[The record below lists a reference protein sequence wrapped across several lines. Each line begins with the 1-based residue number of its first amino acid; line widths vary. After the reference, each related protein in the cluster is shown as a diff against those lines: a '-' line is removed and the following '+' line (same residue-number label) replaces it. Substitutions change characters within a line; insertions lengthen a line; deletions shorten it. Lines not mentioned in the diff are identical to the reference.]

1 MSEPKGRGA
10 DWTPREPKGRGAAW
24 TPPRAEGARRRLDRG
39 ARDERRGKEAPRRRP
54 GGERKTEHERRGKEP
69 PQERPGGERDDRASG
84 KTERRDELAAFLR
97 SRRERITPEDVGLPG
112 GYRRRTAGL
121 RREEVAQLA
130 GVGVTWYTWLEQGR
144 PIRASV
150 QVLEAVARTLRLDA
164 VERQHLF
171 RLAEVPDTAAAED
184 SCQLLRPEIQAI
196 LDGLSPMPASV
207 VTERFDILAWNA
219 AYAVLFPRT
228 AEVPA
233 SERNTLLYCF
243 TRADCC
249 SAIENGADQRAALV
263 AQLRAAYGHHVGD
276 PAWTGFIR
284 RMEAAS
290 PEFAAMWAT
299 QNVAR
304 PASYSKVFRHPLYP
318 RLEMTSISFAVQ
330 AAPGTRMVVYTPV
343 DDATRAAMERLVRI
357 DPSEHHF
364 PCWPAHQARARDL
377 VTA

>member
-1 MSEPKGRGA
+1 MSDPKWRGPA
-10 DWTPREPKGRGAAW
+10 WTTPREPTGRGATW
-24 TPPRAEGARRRLDRG
+24 TEERRRSDEGRG
-39 ARDERRGKEAPRRRP
+39 RLESGPEASGTVERRLESGPE
-54 GGERKTEHERRGKEP
+54 
-69 PQERPGGERDDRASG
+69 ASG
-84 KTERRDELAAFLR
+84 KVARAERNRELAAFLR

-171 RLAEVPDTAAAED
+171 RLAEAPDTATPGDAGPRLPP
-184 SCQLLRPEIQAI
+184 QIQAV
-196 LDGLSPMPASV
+196 LDGLTPMPASV

-219 AYAVLFPRT
+219 AYALLIPRT
-228 AEVPA
+228 AEDPPA
-233 SERNTLLYCF
+233 ARNTLLYCF
-243 TRADCC
+243 TRSECC
-249 SAIENGADQRAALV
+249 SAIENRADQRAAMV

-299 QNVAR
+299 QDVAH
-304 PASYSKVFRHPLYP
+304 PHYYAKVFRHPLYP
-318 RLEMTSISFAVQ
+318 RLEMTSTSFAVQ
-330 AAPGTRMVVYTPV
+330 TAPGTRMVVYTP
-343 DDATRAAMERLVRI
+343 DNQATRVAMERLVA
-357 DPSEHHF
+357 DPVQHHF
-364 PCWPAHQARARDL
+364 PCWPAHQARAGDL
-377 VTA
+377 MPT